1 MNRLPFM
8 EPIHV
13 LGGGSIGLLFASS
26 IRMAFPSYPIA
37 ILLRPHHEARLSNE
51 SGRSYMEVCV
61 SRQNRPR
68 MVRLPAILIGTTTAN
83 SLPASKKM
91 HDVLLA
97 TKAPDAS
104 AAISTI
110 EANLQPNSRI
120 LLLCNGALAVREE
133 IQQQLPHNPITL
145 ISTTHGAYRE
155 DSDDELYHVTHAGI
169 GTTYVEDDEPLA
181 RLLDQSGLHAES
193 TTEMETMLWLKLA
206 ANCTINPNTAILGC
220 RNGDLP
226 LRPEFQS
233 MAPAI
238 VEEIRQVFPDK
249 MLTSSRLQ
257 QFVDQ
262 VIQDTVH
269 NKSSMLQDVE
279 NRRPSEIAYLNGFIV
294 KKGLDL
300 GVPTPVNQAICDKI
314 RGLL

>member
-37 ILLRPHHEARLSNE
+37 VLLRPHHEVRLSKE
-51 SGRSYMEVCV
+51 SSRYYMEVCV
-61 SRQNRPR
+61 SRLNRPR
-68 MVRLPAILIGTTTAN
+68 VVRLPAVLIGGTN
-83 SLPASKKM
+83 SHSLPASKKIRN
-91 HDVLLA
+91 VLLA

-110 EANLQPNSRI
+110 KTNLQPDSRI

-133 IQQQLPHNPITL
+133 IQAMLPHNPITL

-169 GTTYVEDDEPLA
+169 GRTHVQDDEPLA

-193 TTEMETMLWLKLA
+193 TNEIETMLWLKLA
-206 ANCTINPNTAILGC
+206 ANCIINPITAILGC

-226 LRPEFQS
+226 LRPEFQA
-233 MAPAI
+233 MAPSV
-238 VEEIRQVFPDK
+238 VEEICQVCPDK
-249 MLTSSRLQ
+249 ILTPTRLQ

-262 VIQDTVH
+262 VIKDTVH

-279 NRRPSEIAYLNGFIV
+279 NRHTTEIAYLNGYIV
-294 KKGLDL
+294 RRGLTL
-300 GVPTPVNQAICDKI
+300 GIPTPVNQAICDTI
-314 RGLL
+314 NGLL

>member
-51 SGRSYMEVCV
+51 ASRYYMEVCV

-68 MVRLPAILIGTTTAN
+68 VVRLPAVLIGDTGIH
-83 SLPASKKM
+83 SFPSSKKVRN
-91 HDVLLA
+91 VLLT

-110 EANLQPNSRI
+110 QANLQTDSRI
-120 LLLCNGALAVREE
+120 LLLCNGALSVREE
-133 IQQQLPHNPITL
+133 IQMQLPHNPITV
-145 ISTTHGAYRE
+145 ITTTHGAYRE
-155 DSDDELYHVTHAGI
+155 ESNDELYHVTHAGI
-169 GTTYVEDDEPLA
+169 GRTYVEDDEPLA
-181 RLLDQSGLHAES
+181 KLLDQSGLQAES
-193 TTEMETMLWLKLA
+193 TAEMEAMLWLKLA
-206 ANCTINPNTAILGC
+206 ANCTINPITAILGC

-226 LRPEFQS
+226 FRPEFQT
-233 MAPAI
+233 MAPSI
-238 VEEIRQVFPDK
+238 LEEICRVCPDDS
-249 MLTSSRLQ
+249 LTPERLQ

-262 VIQDTVH
+262 VIQDTAR
-269 NKSSMLQDVE
+269 NKSSMLQDIE
-279 NRRPSEIAYLNGFIV
+279 NRRPTEVAYLNGYVV
-294 KKGLDL
+294 KKGLAL
-300 GVPTPVNQAICDKI
+300 GIPTPVNQAICNKI
-314 RGLL
+314 MGLL